1 MSDQTPNYLGLASA
15 ELILSEIRPTKIKPE
30 TLLAVNIIVDEILWL
45 ILNAARSLATE
56 RLNRD
61 GLMKILPTSLG
72 KDALLEAE
80 VELKAYWDRT
90 DPVDRGCTIEHN
102 SKLSEFPLQAAFELM
117 RAKCEVYST
126 LGDAE
131 EDIEE
136 EDRLQNQMMLASSGP
151 PRASAVAPAALYITA
166 SLEHILTNVAKVV
179 ARDSSRTTAHVQD
192 LYVALCE
199 DDSIYPLFKRMKVKE
214 QLEAQTK
221 AAAKPR
227 RSRSINTH
235 QQNGRGSPNS
245 TLRGSTSSP
254 QPRPSDAV
262 SVGTNK
268 VARTSEES
276 SGTSGPS
283 ATSPPRKSGEKS
295 RLKMFGSR
303 GGGGGNSTDQ
313 DYYSSKHQRSD
324 SSMSDT
330 TRRTAA
336 GLSDSADEY
345 HHDVF
350 AKEKSQR
357 NGRSSSVS
365 SVNPPPPTTPDLKVP
380 IPSSAPSSAQPSFKL
395 ANKGSRSNLVARP
408 PQTVESIE
416 EDEDEEG
423 FAAGSPSVSGGT
435 GSARQPPGV
444 NKPRSRTQSLA
455 QFLQEA
461 PPWEK
466 DAATLESVAMGGS
479 GAMSVPNTAVP
490 KIVTGRARSQTTG
503 SGGTSPMSTAPSTAV
518 GPSTPSSAAPQNVR
532 KKTSGYLSPLAT
544 APPPS
549 AFRPVPK
556 VGPVP
561 DGSRRG
567 PAKNIEDIDL
577 DDLMAD
583 DDDETSSVNT
593 AAAST
598 VSQPRKGALG
608 GRKNSL
614 TGGSAVSAS
623 TREMIDFLSEGPP
636 PSPPATSPKAPVKEV
651 QPTKSKGSG
660 RFGRMISKL
669 ARSSSVE
676 AMSIDKKKASS
687 SVEDVSSSRQTSSQG
702 SHKTSS
708 AAPLP
713 QWTRPTPP
721 PPPPVIPAA
730 QPAAAVAPSPTT
742 PTQTQSGNAPAVV
755 RPRAGSSARKPAPP
769 FPTTAPSPLATTTIA
784 EQAQPFASASPVITP
799 TRSRLSSMRSRP
811 NTAPGSAVASLAEIS
826 ATPPAEEET
835 PTQDAPPVPVAAE
848 APTMV
853 HTESTTSTSSSSEPT
868 TRSLSDKSVGT
879 DAVEAEPSIPAPVKE
894 VVAPPPVPAVPAGSV
909 FVDAERAQQMR
920 QMVARATSVGE
931 CQVLVEMFLAQWGV
945 PRTAEEQDEPEQE
958 ETNKELKAEEEAHG
972 PPLVETLLGDTTAC
986 EANNDDNQT
995 DDAHDVPRT
1004 PKTPTDVILH
1014 SEEPSTTST
1023 AAEPYSADLYQKN
1036 LDSNMLSSVSHPIIA
1051 A

>member
-1 MSDQTPNYLGLASA
+1 M
-15 ELILSEIRPTKIKPE
+15 
-30 TLLAVNIIVDEILWL
+30 
-45 ILNAARSLATE
+45 
-56 RLNRD
+56 
-61 GLMKILPTSLG
+61 
-72 KDALLEAE
+72 
-80 VELKAYWDRT
+80 
-90 DPVDRGCTIEHN
+90 
-102 SKLSEFPLQAAFELM
+102 
-117 RAKCEVYST
+117 
-126 LGDAE
+126 
-131 EDIEE
+131 
-136 EDRLQNQMMLASSGP
+136 
-151 PRASAVAPAALYITA
+151 
-166 SLEHILTNVAKVV
+166 
-179 ARDSSRTTAHVQD
+179 
-192 LYVALCE
+192 
-199 DDSIYPLFKRMKVKE
+199 
-214 QLEAQTK
+214 
-221 AAAKPR
+221 
-227 RSRSINTH
+227 
-235 QQNGRGSPNS
+235 
-245 TLRGSTSSP
+245 
-254 QPRPSDAV
+254 
-262 SVGTNK
+262 
-268 VARTSEES
+268 
-276 SGTSGPS
+276 
-283 ATSPPRKSGEKS
+283 
-295 RLKMFGSR
+295 
-303 GGGGGNSTDQ
+303 
-313 DYYSSKHQRSD
+313 
-324 SSMSDT
+324 
-330 TRRTAA
+330 
-336 GLSDSADEY
+336 
-345 HHDVF
+345 
-350 AKEKSQR
+350 
-357 NGRSSSVS
+357 
-365 SVNPPPPTTPDLKVP
+365 
-380 IPSSAPSSAQPSFKL
+380 
-395 ANKGSRSNLVARP
+395 ARP

-435 GSARQPPGV
+435 GPRPPGL

-466 DAATLESVAMGGS
+466 DAPPLESVAMGGS

-518 GPSTPSSAAPQNVR
+518 GPSTPSSAAAPNVR
-532 KKTSGYLSPLAT
+532 KKTSGYLSPVAT
-544 APPPS
+544 APPS

-577 DDLMAD
+577 DDLLAD

-623 TREMIDFLSEGPP
+623 TREMIDFLSEGECVLGSFWGWVGSLNVGLGPP
-636 PSPPATSPKAPVKEV
+636 PSPPASSPKAPVKEV

-676 AMSIDKKKASS
+676 AMSLDRKKASS

-702 SHKTSS
+702 SHKGST

-730 QPAAAVAPSPTT
+730 QPAAVAPSPTT
-742 PTQTQSGNAPAVV
+742 PTQAATAPAVV

-769 FPTTAPSPLATTTIA
+769 FPTTAPSPLATAIIA
-784 EQAQPFASASPVITP
+784 EQAQPAVSASPVITP

-811 NTAPGSAVASLAEIS
+811 NTAPGSAVVSLAEVS
-826 ATPPAEEET
+826 ATPLAEDET
-835 PTQDAPPVPVAAE
+835 PTQDEPPAPVAAE

-853 HTESTTSTSSSSEPT
+853 HTESTTSTSSGSEPT
-868 TRSLSDKSVGT
+868 TRSLSDKSVCT
-879 DAVEAEPSIPAPVKE
+879 DAVEVELSVPAPVKE
-894 VVAPPPVPAVPAGSV
+894 VVAPPPAPAVPAGSV

-958 ETNKELKAEEEAHG
+958 ETDKELKAEEEAHG
-972 PPLVETLLGDTTAC
+972 PPLVETLLGDTPAC